1 MGFSSVRA
9 AAVTALAAA
18 GLIAGATGASAGTI
32 CDLTTATA
40 TTDVS
45 CTINGGIF
53 QTNEQHP
60 AGTGYIDS
68 FLRVQQKGSE
78 QGYNT
83 SGRPV
88 QFDEKTD
95 PNFTRDLT
103 LASIGTKT
111 INGTVYREFFLDV
124 NEEASQSNQRNLIT
138 LDQLEVFTSNTA
150 SLTGAYSNGGIRN
163 SGATGSLAGATKIYD
178 LDNGTDNF
186 VQIDYLVKGSGSGSS
201 DMAFYLADSLFRDR
215 YVYLFSQFG
224 RIDNNTQKYA
234 SGAGFE
240 EWFTKSSVPPVNTA
254 VPEPAS
260 LVLLG
265 TGLAAA
271 AWRRRRKSS
280 R

>member
-1 MGFSSVRA
+1 MGFSTKRA
-9 AAVTALAAA
+9 MAVTALTAAGLVAAA
-18 GLIAGATGASAGTI
+18 GGASAGTI

-60 AGTGYIDS
+60 TGTGYIDS

-103 LASIGTKT
+103 LSSIGTKT

-124 NEEASQSNQRNLIT
+124 NEEASRNGKNFIT

-150 SLTGAYSNGGIRN
+150 SLTGAYSNGGIAN

-201 DMAFYLADSLFRDR
+201 DMAFYLADSLFKDR

-224 RIDNNTQKYA
+224 KIDNNNAKYA

-240 EWFTKSSVPPVNTA
+240 EWFTKSATPPVNTA

-260 LVLLG
+260 LVLFG

-271 AWRRRRKSS
+271 AWRRRRSMQ

>member
-1 MGFSSVRA
+1 MGFSKTRV

-18 GLIAGATGASAGTI
+18 GLAMAAGSASAGTI

-45 CTINGGIF
+45 CSINGGVF
-53 QTNEQHP
+53 QTNELHP
-60 AGTGYIDS
+60 TGTGYIDS
-68 FLRVQQKGSE
+68 FLRVQQKGTE

-95 PNFTRDLT
+95 PNFTRDLS
-103 LASIGTKT
+103 LANVGTKT
-111 INGTVYREFFLDV
+111 INGALYREFFLDV
-124 NEEASQSNQRNLIT
+124 NEEAAKGNQKNFIT
-138 LDQLEVFTSNTA
+138 LDQLEIFTSNTA
-150 SLTGAYSNGGIRN
+150 SLTGAYSNGGVNN
-163 SGATGSLAGATKIYD
+163 SGASGSLAGATKIYD

-201 DMAFYLADSLFRDR
+201 DVVFYLADSLFKDT

-224 RIDNNTQKYA
+224 KIDNDNNKYA

-240 EWFTKSSVPPVNTA
+240 EWFTKSATPPVNTA

-265 TGLAAA
+265 TGLAVA
-271 AWRRRRKSS
+271 AWRRRRSLA